1 MRYPPGMART
11 SPWLATLGLFALACS
26 QAQPPEAKPVTQA
39 FSDTGASRLGRR
51 VEPAVA
57 AHPGLAGIHGLPDPT
72 DAFAARA
79 LLAVA
84 AERTIDAQY
93 YIWNDDATGQ
103 LLFEALWRAAG
114 RGVRVRLL
122 LDDNNTGGLDETLAA
137 LDAHPNLEVRLY
149 NPLRHRRVRALSYVT
164 DFGRLDRRMHNK
176 SFTVDNQA
184 TVVGG
189 RNVGDEYFGAGRG
202 RFVYSDLDVL
212 AVGPVVRDVS
222 AAFDRYWNSESAT
235 PAAGLLPTAP
245 PGAAERLEE
254 RFAAVR
260 GSPEAVDY
268 VEALRRTPLVADL
281 LDDRLPLEWAEAR
294 LVCDDPAK
302 TLDREGRSDLLLL
315 PRMLELVGQPAR
327 ELDLVSPYF
336 VPTEHGTAVFEG
348 LARAGVRVRVL
359 TNSLAATTV
368 ASVHAGYAK
377 RREALLRAGVR
388 LFELEPSAGA
398 DPRGRVG
405 SSSASLHAKTFAVDR
420 ERLFVGSFNFDPR
433 SARLNTEM
441 GLVIRSPVLASRL
454 AGFFDTDLSSRAYEV
469 RLSGDG
475 RLYWIEG
482 TPSGERRHD
491 TEPGTGFWRRTT
503 VRLLSILPME
513 GEL

>member
-1 MRYPPGMART
+1 MRYPPGMARN
-11 SPWLATLGLFALACS
+11 SPWLATVGLVALACS
-26 QAQPPEAKPVTQA
+26 RAQPPEAKPVTQA
-39 FSDTGASRLGRR
+39 LSDTGTTRLGRR

-57 AHPGLAGIHGLPDPT
+57 AHPGQAGILGLPDPPG
-72 DAFAARA
+72 AFAARA
-79 LLAVA
+79 LLAAA

-93 YIWNDDATGQ
+93 YIWNGDATGH

-176 SFTVDNQA
+176 SFTVDAQV
-184 TVVGG
+184 TVIGG

-202 RFVYSDLDVL
+202 FVYGDLDVM
-212 AVGPVVRDVS
+212 AVGPVVLDVS

-235 PAAGLLPTAP
+235 PAAGLLRPAP
-245 PGAAERLEE
+245 PGAAGRLEA
-254 RFAAVR
+254 RFSAVR
-260 GSPEAVDY
+260 ASPEAVEYRNAVRD
-268 VEALRRTPLVADL
+268 APLVTEL
-281 LDDRLPLEWAEAR
+281 LEDRLSLEWADAR

-315 PRMLELVGQPAR
+315 PRMLELAGRPAR

-336 VPTEHGTAVFEG
+336 VPLEGGTAVFEG
-348 LARAGVRVRVL
+348 LARGGVRVRVL

-398 DPRGRVG
+398 EPKGRVG

-441 GLVIRSPVLASRL
+441 GLVIRSPVLAARL
-454 AGFFDTDLSSRAYEV
+454 AAVFDTGLSSRAYEV
-469 RLSGDG
+469 RLSGEG
-475 RLYWIEG
+475 RLYWVEHSA
-482 TPSGERRHD
+482 SGEIRHD
-491 TEPGTGFWRRTT
+491 TEPGTGFWRRTA
-503 VRLLSILPME
+503 VRLLSILPIE